1 MSNETK
7 RLPNFPVSF
16 FSVTMGLAGFSIA
29 GQKIEPLTGINNNG
43 STFLLGLTVI
53 VFISLLLSYFF
64 KILLHYNEV
73 KKEFSHPVRLN
84 FFPAISISLLLISI
98 ALLPLS
104 HIGSKY
110 VWWAGTIL
118 HLYFTL
124 TILSIWIQ
132 HTKFEITHMS
142 PAWFIPV
149 VGNILVP
156 IAGVHHVNTE
166 ICWLF
171 FSTGLIFWIILFSI
185 VMNRIIFHAPLA
197 QRMIPT
203 LFIMIAPPAV
213 GFISYVKLT
222 DSLDSL
228 SRVLYYF
235 ALFLT
240 MLLLFQAK
248 MFAKLKFFISW
259 WAFSFPLAAMT
270 IATALMF
277 TKTNLPVYNHL
288 TIGLFIML
296 CVIVLIL
303 TIRTVIAI
311 TKKEICTEE

>member
-1 MSNETK
+1 MSNESS
-7 RLPNFPVSF
+7 RLNNFPVSF
-16 FSVTMGLAGFSIA
+16 FSVTMGLSGFTIA
-29 GQKIEPLTGINNNG
+29 AQKVEMLLGVNNKG
-43 STFLLGLTVI
+43 SSLLLGLTMV
-53 VFISLLLSYFF
+53 VFIVLIISYFL
-64 KILLHYNEV
+64 KIVSYTSEV
-73 KKEFSHPVRLN
+73 RKEFFHPVRLN
-84 FFPAISISLLLISI
+84 FFPAISISMILISI
-98 ALLPLS
+98 ALLPVS
-104 HIGSKY
+104 NSISKY
-110 VWWAGTIL
+110 LWWTGTII

-156 IAGVHHVNTE
+156 IAGVHHVNIE
-166 ICWLF
+166 LCWLF
-171 FSTGLIFWIILFSI
+171 FSTGLIFWVILFSI

-213 GFISYVKLT
+213 GFISYIKMT
-222 DSLDSL
+222 DSLDSS
-228 SRVLYYF
+228 SRLLYYF

-248 MFAKLKFFISW
+248 MFIKLKFFISW

-270 IATALMF
+270 IATVVMF
-277 TKTNLPVYNHL
+277 TKTNVLFFNYL
-288 TIGLFIML
+288 AIGLFTL
-296 CVIVLIL
+296 LSGVVITL
-303 TIRTVIAI
+303 TIRTIVAI
-311 TKKEICTEE
+311 TKKEICVEE